1 VFHSYWWEITHLL
14 KKRGNPMQDKGK
26 EDLKMKIEGE
36 GLVCDCGGKVY
47 EVGKGDIEK
56 QPNYNK
62 YFEYLEC
69 PRCKKVY
76 YL

>member
-1 VFHSYWWEITHLL
+1 
-14 KKRGNPMQDKGK
+14 MQMEKK
-26 EDLKMKIEGE
+26 EDLKRKIEE
-36 GLVCDCGGKVY
+36 NGLACDCGEELYKAGAG
-47 EVGKGDIEK
+47 EIEK

-69 PRCKKVY
+69 RKCRKLY

>member
-1 VFHSYWWEITHLL
+1 MQEESREDI
-14 KKRGNPMQDKGK
+14 KKQ
-26 EDLKMKIEGE
+26 IERI
-36 GLVCDCGGKVY
+36 GLVCDCGEKIY
-47 EVGKGDIEK
+47 EVGKGVIEK

>member
-1 VFHSYWWEITHLL
+1 MERESGEDI
-14 KKRGNPMQDKGK
+14 KRN
-26 EDLKMKIEGE
+26 IEGN
-36 GLVCDCGGKVY
+36 GLVCDCGEKIY
-47 EVGKGDIEK
+47 ESGKGTIEK

>member
-1 VFHSYWWEITHLL
+1 MGNL
-14 KKRGNPMQDKGK
+14 KQKGIVQGGFTMERENR
-26 EDLKMKIEGE
+26 EDIKSNIEGN
-36 GLVCDCGGKVY
+36 GLVCDCGEKIY
-47 EVGKGDIEK
+47 EPGKGAIER

>member
-1 VFHSYWWEITHLL
+1 
-14 KKRGNPMQDKGK
+14 MQGKAK
-26 EDLKMKIEGE
+26 EDLKRKIVES
-36 GLVCDCGGKVY
+36 GLTCDCGERVY
-47 EVGKGDIEK
+47 EVEAGAIKD

-69 PRCKKVY
+69 PKCKKLY

>member
-1 VFHSYWWEITHLL
+1 M
-14 KKRGNPMQDKGK
+14 NDKNK
-26 EDLKMKIEGE
+26 EDLKKKIEGN
-36 GLVCDCGGKVY
+36 GLVCDRGEKVY
-47 EVGKGDIEK
+47 EVGSGTIEK

-69 PRCKKVY
+69 PKCHKLF

>member
-1 VFHSYWWEITHLL
+1 MERESGEDI
-14 KKRGNPMQDKGK
+14 KRN
-26 EDLKMKIEGE
+26 IEGN
-36 GLVCDCGGKVY
+36 GLVWDCGEKIY
-47 EVGKGDIEK
+47 EHGEGTIER

>member
-1 VFHSYWWEITHLL
+1 MEIE
-14 KKRGNPMQDKGK
+14 MK
-26 EDLKMKIEGE
+26 EDLKRKIENS
-36 GLVCDCGGKVY
+36 GLNCDCGERVYKV
-47 EVGKGDIEK
+47 GTGAIER

-69 PRCKKVY
+69 PRCKKLY

>member
-1 VFHSYWWEITHLL
+1 MEIEV
-14 KKRGNPMQDKGK
+14 KE
-26 EDLKMKIEGE
+26 EDLKRKTEGS
-36 GLVCDCGGKVY
+36 GLNCDCGERVYKVGAG
-47 EVGKGDIEK
+47 EIEK

-69 PRCKKVY
+69 LRCQQLF

>member
-1 VFHSYWWEITHLL
+1 MEIEV
-14 KKRGNPMQDKGK
+14 K
-26 EDLKMKIEGE
+26 EDLKRKIEDS
-36 GLVCDCGGKVY
+36 GLNCDCGERVY
-47 EVGKGDIEK
+47 EVGTGAIER

-69 PRCKKVY
+69 PRCKKLY

>member
-1 VFHSYWWEITHLL
+1 
-14 KKRGNPMQDKGK
+14 MDDKNK
-26 EDLKMKIEGE
+26 EDLKRKIEKD
-36 GLVCDCGGKVY
+36 GLMCDCGEKVY
-47 EVGKGDIEK
+47 EVGLGTIEK

-69 PRCKKVY
+69 HKCHKLF

>member
-1 VFHSYWWEITHLL
+1 V
-14 KKRGNPMQDKGK
+14 KRKGNPMQDEGK
-26 EDLKMKIEGE
+26 EDLKREIEGK

>member
-1 VFHSYWWEITHLL
+1 MICVLE
-14 KKRGNPMQDKGK
+14 KRDLVKNEGK
-26 EDLKMKIEGE
+26 EDLKRKIEDS
-36 GLVCDCGGKVY
+36 GLTCDCGERVY
-47 EVGKGDIEK
+47 EVGTGAIEK

-69 PRCKKVY
+69 LRCRKLY

>member
-1 VFHSYWWEITHLL
+1 MVYFLN
-14 KKRGNPMQDKGK
+14 KRGLMGNEVK
-26 EDLKMKIEGE
+26 EDLKRRIERS
-36 GLVCDCGGKVY
+36 GLACDCGERVYKVGAG
-47 EVGKGDIEK
+47 EIEK

-69 PRCKKVY
+69 LRCQQLF

>member
-1 VFHSYWWEITHLL
+1 MGREGREDI
-14 KKRGNPMQDKGK
+14 KRN
-26 EDLKMKIEGE
+26 IEGN
-36 GLVCDCGGKVY
+36 GLVCDCGEKIY
-47 EVGKGDIEK
+47 ELGKGAIER

>member
-1 VFHSYWWEITHLL
+1 MEIEVKEGL
-14 KKRGNPMQDKGK
+14 KR
-26 EDLKMKIEGE
+26 KIEDS
-36 GLVCDCGGKVY
+36 GLNCDCGERIY
-47 EVGKGDIEK
+47 EVGTGAIER

-69 PRCKKVY
+69 PRCKKLY